1 MPTPIPSGSPTPD
14 DPAGY
19 PAAAA
24 ADRLASAGVDA
35 VLIQHEFGIYER
47 GIIADTHDPEI
58 LDDRGE
64 LKHRFLVLD
73 AQQARFVKTLP
84 GSVDVASGRAEPA
97 DEQRATLTAMQ
108 AELTELAVQIHRYPF
123 PAARPG
129 ALTGRSPDP
138 WIHAPEGAHLARR
151 LAKICSQRCRHSRSA
166 WVWFL
171 S

>member
-35 VLIQHEFGIYER
+35 VLIQHEFGI
-47 GIIADTHDPEI
+47 IADTHDPEI

-84 GSVDVASGRAEPA
+84 GSARWTSPLE
-97 DEQRATLTAMQ
+97 EQS
-108 AELTELAVQIHRYPF
+108 
-123 PAARPG
+123 RP
-129 ALTGRSPDP
+129 TSSVPP
-138 WIHAPEGAHLARR
+138 
-151 LAKICSQRCRHSRSA
+151 
-166 WVWFL
+166 
-171 S
+171 